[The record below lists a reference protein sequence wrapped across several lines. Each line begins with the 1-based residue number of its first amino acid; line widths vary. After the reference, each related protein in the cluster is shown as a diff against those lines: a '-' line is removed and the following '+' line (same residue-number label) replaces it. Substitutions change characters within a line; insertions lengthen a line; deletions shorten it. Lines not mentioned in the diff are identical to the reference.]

1 MSVTA
6 IYQQLEVEFIAATV
20 ILALWS
26 SLFWTSS
33 IPFPSIAVDRAP
45 TLSFWRPLMRK
56 VSLLA
61 VVLLLAAV
69 SQSKEKPG
77 MPALITNATYV
88 FVTTYDGD
96 LLNPD
101 LTPEDR
107 QAVNDVL
114 KAIEKWGRYKLV
126 YKFQQA
132 DLILVVRTGR
142 ALEIKGGLQKSTTVG
157 FGGGHAG
164 SAQSFGAEAGDPR
177 DILAVYAGSEDVQG
191 IKSSPP
197 LWRDRAV
204 DGLQGS

>member
-1 MSVTA
+1 
-6 IYQQLEVEFIAATV
+6 
-20 ILALWS
+20 
-26 SLFWTSS
+26 
-33 IPFPSIAVDRAP
+33 
-45 TLSFWRPLMRK
+45 MRK
-56 VSLLA
+56 VSLFAL
-61 VVLLLAAV
+61 VLLLAAV
-69 SQSKEKPG
+69 SQAKEKAA

-101 LTPEDR
+101 LIPQDR
-107 QAVNDVL
+107 QAANDVL

-126 YKFQQA
+126 YKLQQA

-142 ALEIKGGLQKSTTVG
+142 TLEIKGGLQKSTTVG
-157 FGGGHAG
+157 PGGGHSG

-177 DILAVYAGSEDVQG
+177 DILAVYAGSEGVQG

-204 DGLQGS
+204 DGLKAPEMPLLKEFQSKVEASKTKP